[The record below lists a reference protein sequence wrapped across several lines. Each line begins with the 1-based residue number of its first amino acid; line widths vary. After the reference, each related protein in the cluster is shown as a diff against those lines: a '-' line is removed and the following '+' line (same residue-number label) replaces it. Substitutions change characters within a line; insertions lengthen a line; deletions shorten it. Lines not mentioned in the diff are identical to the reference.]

1 MCIGTLIRPKMAL
14 CMSVRKVFDKMV
26 CLVAKFEE
34 NIFTSGQD
42 FAVILSSALTLS
54 PKFPSRVFL
63 IVCYR
68 SIYVSGDMDR
78 LLGAYVREVRFSNI

>member
-1 MCIGTLIRPKMAL
+1 MYRNINPSKWDAL

-26 CLVAKFEE
+26 CLVKFEE
-34 NIFTSGQD
+34 NIFTRGQD

-78 LLGAYVREVRFSNI
+78 LLGAYVREVRFWNI